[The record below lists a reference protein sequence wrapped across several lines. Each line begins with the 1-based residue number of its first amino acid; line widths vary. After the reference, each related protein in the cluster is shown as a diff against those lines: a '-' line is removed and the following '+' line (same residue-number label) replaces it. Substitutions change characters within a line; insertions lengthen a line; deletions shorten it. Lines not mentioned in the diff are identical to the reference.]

1 MQRLRG
7 RNSSIMCEKDREKA
21 SLTAAK
27 QARGDCLERLT
38 RPDYGELYRPSQ
50 TISRIL
56 NFILR
61 LKGHP

>member
-1 MQRLRG
+1 
-7 RNSSIMCEKDREKA
+7 MCKGSEAGTVLLCVRKTEEA
-21 SLTAAK
+21 SLTGAK
-27 QARGDCLERLT
+27 AGKDCLERSIG
-38 RPDYGELYRPSQ
+38 PDYGELYRPSQ